1 MRKTKVLFVS
11 NVSVWGG
18 SVKSLYQTISTIKN
32 DSIFEPYLMIPN
44 GSASKYFESVAE
56 VINVQA
62 IPQFDNTLYGNYRG
76 FRWLLLLREIN
87 AYLKFTFSLI
97 GSKQKQPYF
106 DIIHFNEIVCFVPCV
121 YLLKK
126 IYPNAKIVT
135 HVRSL
140 QSDKKGFRNKLFK
153 RVLENKADHIFCI
166 DKIVANTLP
175 ASVQDKTTILY
186 NINNADSGIKE
197 IMGKKESK
205 VNLIFLG
212 GSSYMKGAGFL
223 SPLLIQ
229 LDALNVCF
237 SLTVLG
243 IEEEPQSGMVA
254 VFNNILSFIGIKQS
268 LSVKD
273 FISSLKSFQPK
284 YEIRLIPFQNDIN
297 DFLKNSDIL
306 IFPSYLDAPGRPSI
320 EAMSYGIPSVIFC
333 NDKENDVV
341 LEGITGFNVSNRDV
355 KVFAEKISYLYRNP
369 DVMEEYQKNCLKH
382 YTDNFL
388 ASSHLLK
395 LSSVYNTLFLNNQLI
410 NK

>member
-1 MRKTKVLFVS
+1 MRKIKVLFVS

-32 DSIFEPYLMIPN
+32 DSNFEPFLMIPN

-56 VINVQA
+56 VINVHA

-76 FRWLLLLREIN
+76 FRWLLLLRETY
-87 AYLKFTFSLI
+87 AYLKFIFSLI

-175 ASVQDKTTILY
+175 ASVQNKTTILY

-197 IMGKKESK
+197 VVGKKENK

-243 IEEEPQSGMVA
+243 IEEEPQSGLVA

-284 YEIRLIPFQNDIN
+284 YEIQLIPFQNDIN
-297 DFLKNSDIL
+297 SFLKNSDIL

-341 LEGITGFNVSNRDV
+341 LEGITGFNVPNRDL
-355 KVFAEKISYLYRNP
+355 KVFAEKISYLYKHP
-369 DVMEEYQKNCLKH
+369 DVMSEFQKNCLKH
-382 YTDNFL
+382 YKDNFL
-388 ASSHLLK
+388 SSSHLLK
-395 LSSVYNTLFLNNQLI
+395 LSSVYNTLLFNHQLI